1 MNSPATAPA
10 DRGSAATAAAGTTS
24 LALQAVLAAL
34 LGATLLAAAGFVQI
48 EAVHNAAHDVRHAN
62 GFPCH

>member
-1 MNSPATAPA
+1 MNSVNTATAG
-10 DRGSAATAAAGTTS
+10 RSTAAAGRTS
-24 LALQAVLAAL
+24 VVLQAVLAAV
-34 LGATLLAAAGFVQI
+34 LGVTVLAGAGFVQI